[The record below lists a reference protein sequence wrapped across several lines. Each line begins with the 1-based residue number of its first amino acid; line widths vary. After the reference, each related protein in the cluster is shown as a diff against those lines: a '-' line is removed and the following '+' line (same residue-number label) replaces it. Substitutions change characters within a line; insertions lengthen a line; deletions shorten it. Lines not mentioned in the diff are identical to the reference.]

1 VPRNVTDRDKAYV
14 LELFERFGTDPFF
27 LWQFK
32 EVSLAKRI
40 ADRFE
45 VKSDRLDN
53 ADMIGNRLRRHG
65 FLVALRPGKY
75 QLTAQAAIL
84 AKDLAGPPRT

>member
-1 VPRNVTDRDKAYV
+1 MPRNVTDRDKAYV
-14 LELFERFGTDPFF
+14 LELFERFGTDPFY

-32 EVSLAKRI
+32 KVPLAKRI
-40 ADRFE
+40 ADRFD
-45 VKSDRLDN
+45 VKSDRLDD
-53 ADMIGNRLRRHG
+53 ADVIGNRLRRHG

-75 QLTAQAAIL
+75 QLTAQAEIL